1 MSTFRTHCMHD
12 EKNSSEIEQTSSLSF
27 SSIFDELAEIG
38 ELAPFLEEYMNR
50 RFGWDDKFRRQMID
64 ALYSRSSEVIP
75 QVERYLL
82 EKMCESLSFFIEY
95 TKLCQRPN
103 LNP

>member
-1 MSTFRTHCMHD
+1 MND
-12 EKNSSEIEQTSSLSF
+12 EQNSFHIEQTGELSF
-27 SSIFDELAEIG
+27 STIFDELAEIG
-38 ELAPFLEEYMNR
+38 ELTPFLEEYMNR
-50 RFGWDDKFRRQMID
+50 RFGWDEKFQRHIID

-95 TKLCQRPN
+95 AKLCQRPIP
-103 LNP
+103 NP